1 MHDIVLECIRNKVV
15 TKLIKVNKM
24 TQKRY
29 DKRKEE

>member
-1 MHDIVLECIRNKVV
+1 MHDIVLEYIRNKVV